1 MTLEFL
7 GLTGDPGSIIVASY
21 MNDLAAGL
29 TCCHKTSGKK
39 LIPRILRQIISLSGK
54 QGFIYFQISF
64 QYLRICRYL
73 FPGLEEDQIIH
84 NQLLCG
90 YLPFFSFTQNYS
102 LGFCQDCQLVDGLL
116 GSDLLN
122 DSNYRINKND
132 SYKHGILVGT
142 NQQHENQQHQVQKIE
157 ECKCILQNDL
167 LISPGVGVFVII
179 YLALRNSLLNFFVRK
194 SCHVSTYL
202 SFQWLTVSIRAKLAH
217 ATAMILKI

>member
-7 GLTGDPGSIIVASY
+7 GLTGDPGSIIVTSY

-39 LIPRILRQIISLSGK
+39 LIPRILRQIISLTGK

-73 FPGLEEDQIIH
+73 FSGLEEDQIIH